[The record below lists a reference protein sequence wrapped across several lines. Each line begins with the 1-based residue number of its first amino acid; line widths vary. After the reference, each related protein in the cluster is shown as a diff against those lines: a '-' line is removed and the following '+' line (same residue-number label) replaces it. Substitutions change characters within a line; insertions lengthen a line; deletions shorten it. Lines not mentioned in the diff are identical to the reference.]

1 MSLTSTIPQYLVAW
15 LSLHDKLLIGA
26 YLVVFVTLP
35 SAVIATS
42 PLPKMRQERE
52 RKAKKPDVDAG
63 HAGHHRKHLDGTM
76 SMSR

>member
-1 MSLTSTIPQYLVAW
+1 MIEVERGTCRIANALSTQPV
-15 LSLHDKLLIGA
+15 DDM
-26 YLVVFVTLP
+26 
-35 SAVIATS
+35 S